1 MMANNGHNGNG
12 LLRGFLIGSAVGA
25 LAAILLAPKS
35 GRDLRWD
42 IKERGYD
49 TLDGAKRLYTDAQI
63 KAKALVEGAKSGVED
78 LRKNLSL

>member
-1 MMANNGHNGNG
+1 MSNTNHNGNG

-35 GRDLRWD
+35 GRELRWD
-42 IKERGYD
+42 IKEKGYG
-49 TLDGAKRLYTDAQI
+49 TLDGAKRLCADAQI
-63 KAKALVEGAKSGVED
+63 KAKALVEGTKSGVQD